1 MVSGR
6 LLSQNADAGTR
17 NVGSLLLDDDRQK
30 SIVVFQFVGVYLG
43 RQLLGVW
50 HTSQGVL
57 SKINDATKFQI
68 QTFSS
73 HLNEFKQLKK

>member
-17 NVGSLLLDDDRQK
+17 NVGRLLLDDDRQE
-30 SIVVFQFVGVYLG
+30 SIVVLQFVGVNLG

-57 SKINDATKFQI
+57 SKMNDAIKFK
-68 QTFSS
+68 
-73 HLNEFKQLKK
+73 FKHFRLI